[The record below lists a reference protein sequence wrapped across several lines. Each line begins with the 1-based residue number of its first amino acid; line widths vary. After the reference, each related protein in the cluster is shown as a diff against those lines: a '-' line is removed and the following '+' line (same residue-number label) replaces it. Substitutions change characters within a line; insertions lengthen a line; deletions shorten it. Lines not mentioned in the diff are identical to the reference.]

1 MAGKIGSKGIRLV
14 YALYMVVIVVNSLR
28 NAELFE
34 GQAFEY
40 GVQDTLVLGGNSR
53 ASTCALDSIFSP
65 VETMSS

>member
-14 YALYMVVIVVNSLR
+14 HALHMVVIVINSLQ
-28 NAELFE
+28 NEELFK

-53 ASTCALDSIFSP
+53 ASKCTLDSIFSP

>member
-14 YALYMVVIVVNSLR
+14 HILHIVVIIINSLR
-28 NAELFE
+28 NEELFE

-40 GVQDTLVLGGNSR
+40 RVQDTLILEDNLR
-53 ASTCALDSIFSP
+53 ALTCVLDSIFSP